1 MALDHFN
8 LTRPPFSPAAG
19 PAFHYEDA
27 ARREL
32 LGALHYALRQGDG
45 VIKVT
50 GEPGSGKR
58 MLCQVLAE
66 RLAQGAMPGAPP
78 VQAVLLG
85 RGTQFPVSPLDAVC
99 AIARQLGLA
108 PGGLRTDE
116 VMRLLHTHLAAER
129 AAGKLAVL
137 LVEEAH
143 ALPLDTL
150 ETLRQLTNLS
160 AGPHTLLPVVLVGT
174 PELNHVLRQPRLR
187 QLRERITLSFVVP
200 PLPPELAPE
209 LLACRLR
216 AAGHPDGALFQLD
229 AAKLIARTAGADLH
243 ALVAL
248 ADSSLAVAAGASASA
263 VAMFHVRDAIKGVP
277 ARPASDLAPAAP
289 IAPIAQIAPI
299 APITPVEA
307 PVEAIAPV
315 EPVEPVEPI
324 EPVERVEP
332 AAPVEQAEP
341 LAPLAQAAPVE
352 PVPPPPEATPAALEL
367 AERFAAPPAT
377 PPAGPQ
383 DLIAVPPRPGSLRR
397 NAMIASGAM
406 LAVAGIASAAFLL
419 RPAAA
424 PATAAATAATIAT
437 PRPATVSARPP
448 VQMALPPSEPA
459 PAVAAAPVP
468 APPAAASEAPPA
480 APAIAPARGLTLDV
494 PRHTTAAAPSRPASL
509 LKQSLLAS
517 KTWLRDEPENNFCVQ
532 IENFPA
538 SEAERAEQFL
548 TDTRAAIGLSEV
560 HSYPMLIKG
569 EPRIAIV
576 YGSFASA
583 KKVQEVQATL
593 AERSGTHHKIRTIKG
608 IREAAA
614 KAESK
619 KQAS

>member
-1 MALDHFN
+1 MALDHFH

-116 VMRLLHTHLAAER
+116 VMRLLHTHLADER

-248 ADSSLAVAAGASASA
+248 ADRSLAVAADASASA

-277 ARPASDLAPAAP
+277 ARPASDMAPATPVTPVTPIAP
-289 IAPIAQIAPI
+289 IAPIAPI
-299 APITPVEA
+299 EP
-307 PVEAIAPV
+307 IAPV
-315 EPVEPVEPI
+315 ERVEP
-324 EPVERVEP
+324 VEP
-332 AAPVEQAEP
+332 AAPVEPVAPVEQVEP
-341 LAPLAQAAPVE
+341 PAPLAQAAPVE
-352 PVPPPPEATPAALEL
+352 SVPPPPDATPAALEL

-377 PPAGPQ
+377 PPAGAQ
-383 DLIAVPPRPGSLRR
+383 DLIAVPPRPGSLGR

-424 PATAAATAATIAT
+424 PATTATTVA
-437 PRPATVSARPP
+437 PKPAMAPVRPP
-448 VQMALPPSEPA
+448 VQMALPPAEPA
-459 PAVAAAPVP
+459 PAAAAAPAP
-468 APPAAASEAPPA
+468 APPAAASEASA
-480 APAIAPARGLTLDV
+480 AAAAIAPARGLTLDV

-538 SEAERAEQFL
+538 SEPERAEQFL

-593 AERSGTHHKIRTIKG
+593 AERSGARHKIRTIKG
-608 IREAAA
+608 IRDAVRLAQQ
-614 KAESK
+614 KAVPQSL
-619 KQAS
+619 

>member
-32 LGALHYALRQGDG
+32 LGALHYALRLGDG

-66 RLAQGAMPGAPP
+66 RLAQGAVPAAPP
-78 VQAVLLG
+78 VQALLLG

-99 AIARQLGLA
+99 AIARKLDLA

-116 VMRLLHTHLAAER
+116 VMRLLHTHLAAGR

-248 ADSSLAVAAGASASA
+248 ADRSLAVAAGASASA

-277 ARPASDLAPAAP
+277 VRPAGDAAPATPAVAVVAFAPTAPLVAEAAPALKTEAEPEPKLEPSFAAAPEVELAPTPAP
-289 IAPIAQIAPI
+289 
-299 APITPVEA
+299 E
-307 PVEAIAPV
+307 
-315 EPVEPVEPI
+315 
-324 EPVERVEP
+324 
-332 AAPVEQAEP
+332 
-341 LAPLAQAAPVE
+341 
-352 PVPPPPEATPAALEL
+352 PPPPASPAALEL
-367 AERFAAPPAT
+367 AERFAAPPST
-377 PPAGPQ
+377 PPGGLQ
-383 DLIAVPPRPGSLRR
+383 DLMPAQLRPSSLRR
-397 NAMIASGAM
+397 KAVIASGAM

-424 PATAAATAATIAT
+424 PA
-437 PRPATVSARPP
+437 SAI
-448 VQMALPPSEPA
+448 
-459 PAVAAAPVP
+459 AAAPQPAAAESVP
-468 APPAAASEAPPA
+468 TATAVASAPPAAAAAPAQSPVKA
-480 APAIAPARGLTLDV
+480 AASAPAIAAARGLTLDV
-494 PRHTTAAAPSRPASL
+494 PRHTAAAATSRPASL

-517 KTWLRDEPENNFCVQ
+517 KTWLRDEPANNFCVQ

-538 SEAERAEQFL
+538 SEPERAEQFL
-548 TDTRAAIGLSEV
+548 ADTRAAIGLSEV

-593 AERSGTHHKIRTIKG
+593 AERSGARHKIRTIKG
-608 IREAAA
+608 IREAVRLAQQKAA
-614 KAESK
+614 SE
-619 KQAS
+619 